1 MSRDGTV
8 SPVDKSEVVLECIAL
23 TKRFGGLTA
32 VDSMSMDLRRG
43 EVLALVGDNGAGKS
57 TMVQM
62 ISGEYHPDGG
72 SIVLDGQPVSFS
84 TPMDARQMGI
94 ETIYQDLA
102 LCENLDA
109 AGNIFLGQELRTR
122 RLGLL
127 PSLDRQ
133 TMRAESREVLRELDI
148 AIPDLR
154 RPIRQLSGGQRQAVA
169 ISRAVYWKARLMIMD
184 EPTAAL
190 GVPEQRRVFDLVRT
204 LRDQGVPVLIISH
217 NIQDVMQISDR
228 IVVMRRGLKVGELVT
243 RDTDLNEV
251 VSLIVGGPGGE
262 PTTAPAAPTERGAST
277 VNRMSE
283 RSETRQAESLSTAE
297 LRAYRQLCDGSGRM
311 LVIACDQRNAMR
323 SVLAATPNDR
333 AAISNA
339 QLGEVKAD
347 LVRHLGNRA
356 PSVLLDPEC
365 ALPRIVDEDV
375 LGRDVGLLVA
385 MDASGWQTKPD
396 SPMRYSA
403 VIPGIDADA
412 VRALGGTAAKML
424 VYMRPDLEDQDAH
437 AVGLIRDLVADCRAN
452 DLLLVVEILT
462 YQLEDE
468 PDAEYEEKKPD
479 LIRDAAALSISAGA
493 KVLKLQY
500 PGSAAACRAVTEAAA
515 GAPWAMLSAG
525 VDHAT
530 FLDQLRV
537 ALANGASGAIAGRSL
552 WKDAVSLDPVERAD
566 RLERLALPRLRE
578 VQALIGEVP
587 T

>member
-1 MSRDGTV
+1 
-8 SPVDKSEVVLECIAL
+8 
-23 TKRFGGLTA
+23 
-32 VDSMSMDLRRG
+32 
-43 EVLALVGDNGAGKS
+43 
-57 TMVQM
+57 
-62 ISGEYHPDGG
+62 
-72 SIVLDGQPVSFS
+72 
-84 TPMDARQMGI
+84 
-94 ETIYQDLA
+94 
-102 LCENLDA
+102 
-109 AGNIFLGQELRTR
+109 
-122 RLGLL
+122 
-127 PSLDRQ
+127 
-133 TMRAESREVLRELDI
+133 
-148 AIPDLR
+148 
-154 RPIRQLSGGQRQAVA
+154 
-169 ISRAVYWKARLMIMD
+169 MIMD

-217 NIQDVMQISDR
+217 NIQDVMQVSDR

-251 VSLIVGGPGGE
+251 VSLIVGGHGGE
-262 PTTAPAAPTERGAST
+262 PTTAPEAPNERGAPT
-277 VNRMSE
+277 VNSMSE
-283 RSETRQAESLSTAE
+283 RSETRRAESLSTAE
-297 LRAYRQLCDGSGRM
+297 RRAYRQLCDGSGRM

-323 SVLAATPNDR
+323 AVLAATPNDR

-356 PSVLLDPEC
+356 PSVLLDPQC

-375 LGRDVGLLVA
+375 LARDVGLLVA

-424 VYMRPDLEDQDAH
+424 VYMRPDLEDQDGH
-437 AVGLIRDLVADCRAN
+437 AVGLIRDLVADSRAH

-468 PDAEYEEKKPD
+468 SDAEYEEKKPD

-515 GAPWAMLSAG
+515 GAPWAVLSAG

-530 FLDQLRV
+530 FLAQLRV

-566 RLERLALPRLRE
+566 RLEHLALPRLRE
-578 VQALIGEVP
+578 VQALIGEVR